1 MKNMPITLDEL
12 LASRDARHAMQ
23 QKLMAEH
30 SGKTLVCLTVVMPG
44 SVKRNQQ
51 SLIVARAAVEAMRK
65 AYNISDDLLPETELL
80 TNELKAEAGECL
92 VERDLNTGYEAYLIT
107 PLPLLEAKRVAVD
120 IEDTHPLG
128 RLFDIDVIDA
138 QGIPVSRDRVGG
150 QPRRCLVCDHEARYC
165 MRMRWHTQE
174 EIWARIKQMTDD
186 YALQQQA

>member
-80 TNELKAEAGECL
+80 TNELKTEARECL
-92 VERDLNTGYEAYLIT
+92 VECDLNTGYEAYLIT

-150 QPRRCLVCDHEARYC
+150 QPRRCLVCDHDARYC